1 MFLLCVYREKTA
13 TFIRKEKSRRI
24 FVLRLKKISELFI
37 NYTTENTAQRLAQ
50 LAIRLGQ

>member
-24 FVLRLKKISELFI
+24 FVLRL
-37 NYTTENTAQRLAQ
+37 
-50 LAIRLGQ
+50 